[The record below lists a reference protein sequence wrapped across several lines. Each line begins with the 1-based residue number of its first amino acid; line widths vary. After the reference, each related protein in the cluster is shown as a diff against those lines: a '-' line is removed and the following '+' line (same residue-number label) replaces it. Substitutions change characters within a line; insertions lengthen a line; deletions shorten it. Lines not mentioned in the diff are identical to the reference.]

1 MQENENISILGSGWL
16 GLPLAINLQNEHL
29 NVHLSTRSLIK
40 ADQFTKLNIN
50 SHLVDIEELFTNT
63 QVSNTQ
69 EFLQSEILIINIT
82 CKVLSAYQKLLG
94 EIEKSPVKKVLF
106 ISSTSVYSNQQGSCR
121 ESDEIKNETN
131 LRCIEKLF
139 TESRHFDCT
148 VIRFAGLIG
157 PKRHPGR
164 FFATGKSIKDG
175 NAKVNLIHLDDCIKL
190 IKTVLDQ
197 GVWGEVF
204 NGCADNHPI
213 KKDYYTQM
221 AKSLGYPEPH
231 CLITENGSNK
241 VICNEK
247 IKILLDYQFIYPD
260 IYNIT
265 W

>member
-16 GLPLAINLQNEHL
+16 GLPLAINLQNQHM

-40 ADQFTKLNIN
+40 ADQFTKLNIK
-50 SHLVDIEELFTNT
+50 SHLVDIEELFANT
-63 QVSNTQ
+63 QD
-69 EFLQSEILIINIT
+69 FLQSEILIINIT
-82 CKVLSAYQKLLG
+82 CKELSAYQKLLC

-106 ISSTSVYSNQQGSCR
+106 ISSTSVYSNQQGLCR
-121 ESDEIKNETN
+121 ESDEIKNVTN

-190 IKTVLDQ
+190 IKTVLEQ
-197 GVWGEVF
+197 GVWGEIF
-204 NGCADNHPI
+204 NGCADNHPA
-213 KKDYYTQM
+213 KKDYYCQM
-221 AKSLGYPEPH
+221 AKSLGYSEPD
-231 CLITENGSNK
+231 CVILEKSATK
-241 VICNEK
+241 VVCNQK
-247 IKILLDYQFIYPD
+247 IKDQLGYEFIHPD
-260 IYNIT
+260 TSKIV